1 MVLLYIWVDLP
12 QNMYFDY
19 AWHWTIKYFTSS
31 YFLKHTHVSLG
42 YCITNL
48 CHKRKKK
55 HLKSVREENL
65 FMKIP
70 KEQFVSFLKSSCVV
84 LISSSYSNG
93 TIIKC
98 VPSTFILRANTQGSY
113 FVYQEIHRTNKFFYL
128 YLMFESLVNSL
139 LISTVSM
146 SQ

>member
-55 HLKSVREENL
+55 HLKVSEKKIYLWKFLRNNL
-65 FMKIP
+65 FLFWKAAVLYSFPLLILTVPLSNVCHPPLFKEQIP
-70 KEQFVSFLKSSCVV
+70 KEVTL
-84 LISSSYSNG
+84 
-93 TIIKC
+93 
-98 VPSTFILRANTQGSY
+98 FIRKYIEQINFS
-113 FVYQEIHRTNKFFYL
+113 
-128 YLMFESLVNSL
+128 
-139 LISTVSM
+139 IST
-146 SQ
+146 